1 FSYDNNEEEV
11 LSALNEIFTEL
22 HGEKLELPIVFDWED
37 FWDYNEYKMS
47 FRQLNHLYDVFS
59 NEVHKH
65 GYQCMLYGSQN
76 YLNKV
81 WAHTDTRPIWLAQYI
96 EWPTYEGQY
105 DIWQLD
111 DCGRIDG
118 IEGDVDLDIM
128 FLRQ

>member
-1 FSYDNNEEEV
+1 
-11 LSALNEIFTEL
+11 
-22 HGEKLELPIVFDWED
+22 
-37 FWDYNEYKMS
+37 
-47 FRQLNHLYDVFS
+47 
-59 NEVHKH
+59 
-65 GYQCMLYGSQN
+65 MLYGSQN